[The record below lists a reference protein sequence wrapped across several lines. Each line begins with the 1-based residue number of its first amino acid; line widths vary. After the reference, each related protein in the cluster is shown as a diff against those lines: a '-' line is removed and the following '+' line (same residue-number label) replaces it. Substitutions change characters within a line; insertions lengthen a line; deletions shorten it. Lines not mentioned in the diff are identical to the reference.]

1 MKFAAKGSSAR
12 PQGRDSHGVRFLMH
26 TKAILVA
33 MSLLVTAATAVF
45 ASPVAQGKTL
55 INDQLTEETG
65 PTSILGGGDH
75 MFVRFNPDA
84 AFGVVY
90 GRTANPNNVYLV
102 AIKAR
107 YLGVAQVVDPQNRSV
122 SQNRPIKI
130 YTLYAV
136 KLDSIVEFRDRNAN
150 SVADYGRLYNSTTS
164 RFSDYFNRIDTLYKK
179 VDLHTNWTAGT
190 IVRSSGPDYRSWT
203 FNLTAGNLSY
213 TAIANSSANTAL
225 PTPLVRFT
233 FHLNASLEQ
242 IDNATVPQLRIT
254 VDTVGGRTV
263 VTNVSR
269 MADLVVSGK
278 AVHYD
283 VKWDQLIGGWSYAI
297 GNGNL
302 NQRRL
307 LLELGTIVGNLIPAA
322 IVDAWFDARAM
333 GRIGETGSAS
343 FNTSTGTVRAND
355 TTPFP
360 TVRRLQSP
368 LVDFGGNWTRIARL
382 VWVSDS
388 VVDGATYPVFGQ
400 IVAGVRFAAIGESG
414 NAFVGFALLA
424 GLSFRGGASIAH
436 DPTVTADVQA
446 DLVLPG
452 SGTPGSLVFALVGGV
467 AVVAVILLILVL
479 VTRRRKRQTL
489 PPPPP
494 ET

>member
-1 MKFAAKGSSAR
+1 
-12 PQGRDSHGVRFLMH
+12 MH

-33 MSLLVTAATAVF
+33 MCLLVTAATAVF
-45 ASPVAQGKTL
+45 ASPVAQGRTL

-75 MFVRFNPDA
+75 VFVRFNPDA

-90 GRTANPNNVYLV
+90 GTTANPNNVYLV

-122 SQNRPIKI
+122 SQTRPIKI

-213 TAIANSSANTAL
+213 T
-225 PTPLVRFT
+225 
-233 FHLNASLEQ
+233 
-242 IDNATVPQLRIT
+242 
-254 VDTVGGRTV
+254 
-263 VTNVSR
+263 
-269 MADLVVSGK
+269 
-278 AVHYD
+278 
-283 VKWDQLIGGWSYAI
+283 
-297 GNGNL
+297 
-302 NQRRL
+302 
-307 LLELGTIVGNLIPAA
+307 A

-452 SGTPGSLVFALVGGV
+452 SATPGSLVFALVGGV

-494 ET
+494 EV